1 MCVHSKLEIAVC
13 IALSVTLTVNC
24 CNSQRLDVDS
34 YKRIIN
40 IVKFNKF
47 QKMTANASQSTILVY
62 YMVKQ
67 KIFFLFDLIRRSEKE
82 KN

>member
-40 IVKFNKF
+40 IEKFNKF